1 MSIAMEEKIKH
12 LEFVQNVIT
21 RMNTNSFQ
29 LKGWM
34 ITIVSALLALYANS
48 ENVSYI
54 FVAIAPVIIF
64 WCLDAYYLQQERKFR
79 GLYDD
84 IVLSNVIKFE
94 MSIGKYSY
102 DKKKKESEKYRYI
115 NVLFSTTMWLYILLG
130 MALILGGVLLCIDLS
145 SLNIHCCCTTC
156 NC

>member
-1 MSIAMEEKIKH
+1 MSEKIKMEEKIKH

-34 ITIVSALLALYANS
+34 ITIVSALLALYVNS
-48 ENVSYI
+48 ENVLYI

-64 WCLDAYYLQQERKFR
+64 WCLDAFYLKQEKLYRKLYQDIVVDNGITPFDMNASKYEVCYCGVFWSKTIA
-79 GLYDD
+79 GLYCT
-84 IVLSNVIKFE
+84 IAVL
-94 MSIGKYSY
+94 
-102 DKKKKESEKYRYI
+102 
-115 NVLFSTTMWLYILLG
+115 LLLLG
-130 MALILGGVLLCIDLS
+130 LFLEIQDCCI
-145 SLNIHCCCTTC
+145 TC